1 MNVEEYR
8 HQVGG
13 HCKLIKPKDSSKVYK
28 PLIENEYIFYEKL
41 TNFRSS
47 SAESGPLHILKKFIP
62 KFYGVTEIV
71 IESYSDLEDKNL
83 CPYSNNIKNNKE
95 KKNKY
100 KKYIKLNIK
109 EDEKKLKE
117 MNKDNVEN
125 LEIEENVNNQWIE
138 KSKNEDNNKKNLS
151 GKHIDINDEII
162 EKNEFDEKNE
172 NIHNTDSIKKND
184 NIYKKV
190 RKRKECVPHIVLEDL
205 VYGFKRPCVLDIKM
219 GKRQRKIG
227 ASLEKK
233 KRQVEKSFKTT
244 SHSLGFRLCGCQNYN
259 KLSDTLFYKDK
270 YWGRKLS
277 KEKIPWAIRNWF
289 WNGCLL
295 YEELIPLLLEKLH
308 SFFNCIVELRHYRF
322 WSSSLLWVFDGGL
335 NDKKAR
341 SNSLDI
347 RMIDFAN
354 TIYLQDNPSPDD
366 EYIFGLKNLIDSIQ
380 ILNNSIHNIYFL
392 PYEITTCFYSDN
404 YNTRG
409 IWENRIFKKSKSVIF
424 EEKKKKNKKTVYI
437 NFEFLKN
444 TKKKKK
450 KKNEIPTI
458 SNSDYLIEEDLNKF
472 SQKKK
477 KKKKIQIISNSDY
490 PIKEDINVHAYNK
503 NENNKTYHKGIIST
517 DMKKSIGNLVNNDLN
532 ETKIESCEYND
543 IMFMQNKNDTRKNDT
558 DKMIDT
564 QMYDETNKL
573 SQEILKDSITRKL
586 DDNKNIEA
594 LYNRSNYK
602 SKIELII
609 EEHIGKGIEKCYKNE
624 QIEVEEKENKKVDS
638 LKSEKDNYGEEREKK
653 NEIKSSNLLNQSGIF
668 NSYIEYSNQAIDKER
683 LNTYEEKMTEIK
695 NDSHNKNISNIKRS
709 KYNKE
714 VEIGYIDTN
723 KKYLNNFPLSKNHD
737 KKRSTSTLLSK
748 NYNKKIN
755 TKLKYNKSYDK
766 IIHETIIRTLK
777 IVSKLN
783 KKIQKKIG
791 NYSDAIS
798 NSENN
803 RYIKKYS
810 DDYSNRIQ
818 KNNKNDGEENSYEM
832 DTLNDKYKNESIF
845 NQFNSNS
852 DVINYKNN
860 KNKKYYEV
868 NKESSNLIKEKGT
881 RNKENGDEMRE
892 NYKNGNDFIYFR
904 NTNYKKHTND
914 KNVYNLLISNI
925 KKENSFNYMI
935 KNSDIKKKIMYTS
948 VLNKNINLKVL
959 INRIIKMEIE
969 KKKKEENRLLIKNK
983 RHINLKSL
991 CMSNFSDSNKDII
1004 EIQNKIKKM
1013 KIKKSVLNKNLNNK
1027 QNEYLFKNNQ
1037 YLLKYLNYNS
1047 DSILISK
1054 SIKNY
1059 NSKQKLKEKN
1069 NIYKRCSSCTDMLLS
1084 IKKGKRKKNKRNK
1097 IRKLLLRKL
1106 NVFSNVKGNI
1116 KINKKKVFNNNISNK
1131 LDLTHM
1137 NKKLGN
1143 TLFHN
1148 LSDEFNVFNSE
1159 YKSNFYFDEISHQK
1173 GNDSI
1178 KKKYF
1183 VNEMR
1188 SKNLIV
1194 PLTETNEN
1202 YKYLRRSLSEPNFYK
1217 FNHFRCV
1224 NNDFYDNK
1232 INYNNLIKN
1241 RLDKLTKVPIYNQIY
1256 GFSSNSSNTYS
1267 SDYSF

>member
-83 CPYSNNIKNNKE
+83 CQYSNNIKNNKE

-109 EDEKKLKE
+109 EDGKELKE
-117 MNKDNVEN
+117 MNEDKSEN
-125 LEIEENVNNQWIE
+125 LENKEGVNNDWIE
-138 KSKNEDNNKKNLS
+138 KSKNEDQNKKNES
-151 GKHIDINDEII
+151 GKNSDINDKII
-162 EKNEFDEKNE
+162 EKNNEFDEKNE
-172 NIHNTDSIKKND
+172 NILNTDNIKKND

-404 YNTRG
+404 YNTKG
-409 IWENRIFKKSKSVIF
+409 IWENKIFKKSKSVIF
-424 EEKKKKNKKTVYI
+424 EENKKKNKKTVYI

-450 KKNEIPTI
+450 KKNNNEIQNI
-458 SNSDYLIEEDLNKF
+458 SNSDYITIEDLDNY
-472 SQKKK
+472 SQKNKSK
-477 KKKKIQIISNSDY
+477 RKEIQIISNSDY
-490 PIKEDINVHAYNK
+490 PIREKVNIYSKNR
-503 NENNKTYHKGIIST
+503 NENNNMNFKSISNNYHKKT
-517 DMKKSIGNLVNNDLN
+517 IGNIFSNNLN
-532 ETKIESCEYND
+532 ETKIETCENND
-543 IMFMQNKNDTRKNDT
+543 ITSMQNKNDTN
-558 DKMIDT
+558 KMIDT
-564 QMYDETNKL
+564 QIYDETNKL
-573 SQEILKDSITRKL
+573 SHDILKESTTRNL
-586 DDNKNIEA
+586 EDDKSMDTINNK
-594 LYNRSNYK
+594 YNGK
-602 SKIELII
+602 GKIELII
-609 EEHIGKGIEKCYKNE
+609 EEQLNKSNKKLYKNE
-624 QIEVEEKENKKVDS
+624 QKEAVEKEHKKV
-638 LKSEKDNYGEEREKK
+638 KSFKKEKNNYCKEKK
-653 NEIKSSNLLNQSGIF
+653 KKNLIKSSNSIIQSSII
-668 NSYIEYSNQAIDKER
+668 NSYLEYDNQVVDT
-683 LNTYEEKMTEIK
+683 NEEKEKDIK
-695 NDSHNKNISNIKRS
+695 NDNLNKNINNIKRS
-709 KYNKE
+709 KYNIE
-714 VEIGYIDTN
+714 VEADYINTN
-723 KKYLNNFPLSKNHD
+723 KKYLSNISLAKDYDKQKITSTISSKN
-737 KKRSTSTLLSK
+737 
-748 NYNKKIN
+748 NNKKSSIN
-755 TKLKYNKSYDK
+755 FKYKSDDK
-766 IIHETIIRTLK
+766 IINETIIRTLK

-783 KKIQKKIG
+783 KKNNEKIE
-791 NYSDAIS
+791 NYSDTNS

-803 RYIKKYS
+803 IDIKKYIG
-810 DDYSNRIQ
+810 DYSVICQ
-818 KNNKNDGEENSYEM
+818 KNNKKDNDENIYIN
-832 DTLNDKYKNESIF
+832 TLNDKYKNKSIF
-845 NQFNSNS
+845 NHINNKI
-852 DVINYKNN
+852 DVMNCKNN
-860 KNKKYYEV
+860 ENKKYYVDDKDTPSIVETNYV
-868 NKESSNLIKEKGT
+868 EYKKNVEEIKENDKG
-881 RNKENGDEMRE
+881 
-892 NYKNGNDFIYFR
+892 NYFISFKN
-904 NTNYKKHTND
+904 TKYKKD
-914 KNVYNLLISNI
+914 KDYKYVYNLLKNNI
-925 KKENSFNYMI
+925 KKENTVNYII
-935 KNSDIKKKIMYTS
+935 KNNDIKKKIMYMS
-948 VLNKNINLKVL
+948 ILNKNINLKVL
-959 INRIIKMEIE
+959 INQIIKMEIE
-969 KKKKEENRLLIKNK
+969 KKKKEENYLFIKNK
-983 RHINLKSL
+983 RNINLKNL

-1013 KIKKSVLNKNLNNK
+1013 KLKKNILNKNFNNM
-1027 QNEYLFKNNQ
+1027 QYEWSFKNNR
-1037 YLLKYLNYNS
+1037 YFLKYLNYNS
-1047 DSILISK
+1047 DSLLVSK
-1054 SIKNY
+1054 SIERYDK
-1059 NSKQKLKEKN
+1059 KQKPKKAN
-1069 NIYKRCSSCTDMLLS
+1069 NIYKRCSSCTDILLS
-1084 IKKGKRKKNKRNK
+1084 IKKGKKKKNKKNK

-1106 NVFSNVKGNI
+1106 NIFSNLKSNI
-1116 KINKKKVFNNNISNK
+1116 KINKKKIFTNNIDNK
-1131 LDLTHM
+1131 LDLIHL
-1137 NKKLGN
+1137 NEKLKN
-1143 TLFHN
+1143 NLYHN
-1148 LSDEFNVFNSE
+1148 FSDEFNVFNSE
-1159 YKSNFYFDEISHQK
+1159 YKSNFYFNDITHHERK
-1173 GNDSI
+1173 DSI

-1183 VNEMR
+1183 VKEMKG
-1188 SKNLIV
+1188 KNLIV

-1241 RLDKLTKVPIYNQIY
+1241 RLDKLAKVPIYNQIY
-1256 GFSSNSSNTYS
+1256 GFTSNSSYTYS